1 LTRIGV
7 IAALPAEARALSGRT
22 LQPGQVHEIWPGIL
36 VYPSGIGASA
46 AERAGEKLLH
56 AGCEAL
62 LSWGTAA
69 ALDPALRPG
78 TIVLPA
84 QATSAG
90 GDRLACDTSW
100 RSRLETALIRAGLEP
115 AGGVVA
121 EATRI
126 LESPA
131 HKQALAD
138 ITGAVIADMESTTI
152 GDLALRRRIPWLAV
166 RAVADAAG
174 STVPAPLCASLDEY
188 GRPGLPTLL
197 AALLR
202 DPRLLREAWRLRS
215 DFRAALHSLRRVA
228 RIAAPAFAYH

>member
-7 IAALPAEARALSGRT
+7 ITALPAEARALSGRT
-22 LQPGQVHEIWPGIL
+22 LQPGQIHEIWPGVL
-36 VYPSGIGASA
+36 VYPSGIGAPA
-46 AERAGEKLLH
+46 AAHAGEELLH

-69 ALDPALRPG
+69 ALEPALRPG

-84 QATSAG
+84 LAISTSG
-90 GDRLACDTSW
+90 VRLACDASW
-100 RSRLETALIRAGLEP
+100 RTRLEQALIRAGLEP
-115 AGGVVA
+115 AGGVAA
-121 EATRI
+121 EAVRI

-138 ITGAVIADMESTTI
+138 TTGAVIADMESAGI
-152 GDLALRRRIPWLAV
+152 GGLALHRCVPWLAV

-174 STVPAPLCASLDEY
+174 SAVPAQLCANLDEY
-188 GRPGLPTLL
+188 GRPGLPALL

-202 DPRLLREAWRLRS
+202 DPKLLREAWRLRS
-215 DFRAALHSLRRVA
+215 DFRAGLRSLRRVA
-228 RIAAPAFAYH
+228 RVVAPAFAYG